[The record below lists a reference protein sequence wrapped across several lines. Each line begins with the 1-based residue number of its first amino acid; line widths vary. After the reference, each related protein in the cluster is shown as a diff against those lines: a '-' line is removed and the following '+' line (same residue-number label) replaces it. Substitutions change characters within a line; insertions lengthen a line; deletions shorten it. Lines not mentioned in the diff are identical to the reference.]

1 MKNTANFHSKIKVCI
16 SKVTVSE
23 KIRHFQ
29 HMEVSAPRSM
39 LVVHPPKAHTELY
52 NRVWCCDA
60 QQAGTSS
67 LQAMQGR
74 RAAKANRELLQAA
87 GGRAKSQP
95 AGNTKLFV
103 TGTVIFFSILIIH
116 LFRGFRLLRNTN
128 PSWLFAFVSFHI
140 LVLVYCWTNGAQQII
155 MQKYTQYIP
164 SKEKLFTKMF
174 SPHVTCTYSSNH
186 TGIKLI

>member
-1 MKNTANFHSKIKVCI
+1 MKNTPNFHSKMKVCI

-23 KIRHFQ
+23 KTTPFPTYGGI
-29 HMEVSAPRSM
+29 SPRSV

-74 RAAKANRELLQAA
+74 RAAKANSELLQAA

-103 TGTVIFFSILIIH
+103 TGTVIFFSILIVH
-116 LFRGFRLLRNTN
+116 LFRGFRRL
-128 PSWLFAFVSFHI
+128 
-140 LVLVYCWTNGAQQII
+140 
-155 MQKYTQYIP
+155 
-164 SKEKLFTKMF
+164 
-174 SPHVTCTYSSNH
+174 
-186 TGIKLI
+186 